1 MGNFRPQNCEK
12 LSPKSSNSLIIVKQ
26 STSEGF
32 DGLNLLKY
40 ELDEEI
46 KLEINFLFV
55 STSKRRF
62 CFQFEGETPDVKL
75 SYISWFT
82 TMLLEVLRQT
92 FLLSFIWLLN
102 THAFLLLRHL
112 FTLIKRNKFDKQVAS
127 WREEMCAGILLLIYS
142 AGFGRWINVCVRNL
156 HLSMAMY
163 ASRGCL
169 WNNILFVYLSFIH
182 LVVSAPYQFA

>member
-75 SYISWFT
+75 SYIS
-82 TMLLEVLRQT
+82 
-92 FLLSFIWLLN
+92 
-102 THAFLLLRHL
+102 
-112 FTLIKRNKFDKQVAS
+112 
-127 WREEMCAGILLLIYS
+127 
-142 AGFGRWINVCVRNL
+142 
-156 HLSMAMY
+156 
-163 ASRGCL
+163 
-169 WNNILFVYLSFIH
+169 
-182 LVVSAPYQFA
+182 